1 MRGSLWEPPSSSQR
15 RVRNPLGPATAIS
28 PPMGLDGRHEDLPR
42 APGVYVFKDAEHRVL
57 YVGKAADLRSRVASY
72 ASETDERK
80 RRMVP
85 RIADV
90 ETIVTDN
97 ETEAL
102 LLEANLIKRHRPRYN
117 VRFAD
122 DKRYP
127 YIKFTDDEFPRIE
140 VTRQVK
146 GDGADYFGPYPHVGA
161 ARRTMR
167 IIRQLFE
174 IRDCT
179 EMRPEGCLSYHI
191 EMCTGPCMEEVTE
204 AEYADQ
210 VRRAA
215 AFLRGGGEALTEE
228 LRDRMEALADE
239 HRFEEAA
246 RVRDQLMALTR
257 TLSKQNVHTPE
268 LKDRDVVGVEVKEDR
283 AFACV
288 LYVRKGRVVGKDTF
302 ALEGR
307 AGVPEIL
314 TRFLTQFYPTAL
326 HVPPEVVVPEPPADE
341 ATLADLL
348 AKARGGPVEIVV
360 GEEGSRAKQLRLA
373 RRNADHEATLA
384 VRRSARRQ
392 GLSERTAALAEALD
406 LPRTPADL
414 AAIDVSHHAG
424 REATG
429 ARVWLTDGEP
439 DKDRYRHLHLEADG
453 GDDPAGIAEV
463 LERTLA
469 RDVEA
474 GRLPDLVLVDGGR
487 DQVQAAAGVVESA
500 GVELT
505 LAGLAKGEER
515 LFFPDGSVVDLG
527 SGHEGLKLLMQAR
540 DEAHR
545 FANRLRRTVTSA
557 GGSRLEEVPGVGPTL
572 AARLLARFG
581 DPAGVAEASLEE
593 LASVEG
599 IGRAR
604 AETIRDALR

>member
-1 MRGSLWEPPSSSQR
+1 
-15 RVRNPLGPATAIS
+15 
-28 PPMGLDGRHEDLPR
+28 MGLDGLHEDLPR
-42 APGVYVFKDAEHRVL
+42 AAGVYIFKDAEDRVL

-80 RRMVP
+80 QRMVP

-127 YIKFTDDEFPRIE
+127 YIKFTDDAFPRIE
-140 VTRQVK
+140 VTRQVR

-191 EMCTGPCMEEVTE
+191 DMCTGPCMEEVTE
-204 AEYADQ
+204 SEYADQ
-210 VRRAA
+210 VSRAA
-215 AFLRGGGEALTEE
+215 SFLGGGGEALTDE
-228 LRDRMEALADE
+228 LRDRMQALADD

-288 LYVRKGRVVGKDTF
+288 LYVRKGRVVGKDAFT
-302 ALEGR
+302 LEGP
-307 AGVPEIL
+307 ADVPTVL
-314 TRFLTQFYPTAL
+314 TRFLTQYYPTAL
-326 HVPPEVVVPEPPADE
+326 HVPPEVVVPETPADE

-348 AKARGGPVEIVV
+348 ADARGGPVEIVV

-373 RRNADHEATLA
+373 SRNADHEATLK
-384 VRRSARRQ
+384 VRHSARRR
-392 GLSERTAALAEALD
+392 GLSERTTALAEALD
-406 LPRTPADL
+406 LARAPADL
-414 AAIDVSHHAG
+414 AAVDVSHHAG

-439 DKDRYRHLHLEADG
+439 DKDRYRHLHLETEG

-469 RDVEA
+469 RDVDA
-474 GRLPDLVLVDGGR
+474 GRVPDLVLVDGGR
-487 DQVQAAAGVVESA
+487 DQVQAADAVLEEADVEA
-500 GVELT
+500 T
-505 LAGLAKGEER
+505 LVGLAKEDER
-515 LFFPDGSVVDLG
+515 LFFPDGAVLELGVDDP
-527 SGHEGLKLLMQAR
+527 GLKMLMQAR

-545 FANRLRRTVTSA
+545 FANRLRRKATST
-557 GGSRLEEVPGVGPTL
+557 GTSRLESVPGVGPAL
-572 AARLLARFG
+572 ASRLLSRFG
-581 DPAGVAEASLEE
+581 DLATIREASLEE

-604 AETIRDALR
+604 AERIRDAMS